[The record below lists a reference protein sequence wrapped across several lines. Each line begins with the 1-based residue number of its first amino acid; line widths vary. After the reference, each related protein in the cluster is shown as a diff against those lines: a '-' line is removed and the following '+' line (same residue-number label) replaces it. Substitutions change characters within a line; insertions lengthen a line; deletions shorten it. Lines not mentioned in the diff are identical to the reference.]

1 MFIPPHRSLIDD
13 VHEDLLMNIWRN
25 NPGMITHEQALNF
38 EDADIKEFAKSLD
51 ENYLLIDM
59 RNAQIG
65 DGFSWGRY
73 GPKTV
78 NKRFGEKRIFAYE
91 VRKSFWQ
98 RLIKK

>member
-13 VHEDLLMNIWRN
+13 VHEELLLNIRKN
-25 NPGMITHEQALNF
+25 NPGMISHEQALNS
-38 EDADIKEFAKSLD
+38 EDADIKEFAQSLD
-51 ENYLLIDM
+51 ENYLFIDM

-78 NKRFGEKRIFAYE
+78 NKRFGEQRIFAYE
-91 VRKSFWQ
+91 IRKSFWQ
-98 RLIKK
+98 RLFRK

>member
-25 NPGMITHEQALNF
+25 NTGMITHEQALNF
-38 EDADIKEFAKSLD
+38 EDADIKEFAKSLGV
-51 ENYLLIDM
+51 NYLLIDM

>member
-13 VHEDLLMNIWRN
+13 VHEELLMNIWKN
-25 NPGMITHEQALNF
+25 NPGIMTHAQCLNS

-51 ENYLLIDM
+51 ENYLFIDL

-78 NKRFGEKRIFAYE
+78 NRRLGEKRIFAYE
-91 VRKSFWQ
+91 DEKRD
-98 RLIKK
+98 RL

>member
-1 MFIPPHRSLIDD
+1 M
-13 VHEDLLMNIWRN
+13 M
-25 NPGMITHEQALNF
+25 THEQCLIA

-59 RNAQIG
+59 RNPQIG

-91 VRKSFWQ
+91 IRKSFLQ
-98 RLIKK
+98 RLFRK

>member
-25 NPGMITHEQALNF
+25 NPGMITHEQALNS
-38 EDADIKEFAKSLD
+38 EDANIKEFAKSLD
-51 ENYLLIDM
+51 ENYLFIDM

-78 NKRFGEKRIFAYE
+78 NKRFGEQRIFAYE
-91 VRKSFWQ
+91 IRKSFWQ

>member
-1 MFIPPHRSLIDD
+1 
-13 VHEDLLMNIWRN
+13 
-25 NPGMITHEQALNF
+25 MITHDQALNS
-38 EDADIKEFAKSLD
+38 EDADIKEFAKSPD
-51 ENYLLIDM
+51 ENYLFIDM
-59 RNAQIG
+59 RNAKIG

-91 VRKSFWQ
+91 IRKSFWQ